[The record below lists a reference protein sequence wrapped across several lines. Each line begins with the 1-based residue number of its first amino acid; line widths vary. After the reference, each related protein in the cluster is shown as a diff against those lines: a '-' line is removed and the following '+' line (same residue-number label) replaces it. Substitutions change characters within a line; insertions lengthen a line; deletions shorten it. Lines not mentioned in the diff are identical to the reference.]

1 MAKEQEMKKTSN
13 PQRPTLNAE
22 CSNLILRLS
31 VGCWTLDHRRSFL
44 L

>member
-1 MAKEQEMKKTSN
+1 MAKEQKMKKTSN
-13 PQRPTLNAE
+13 IQRPTPNAE

-31 VGCWTLDHRRSFL
+31 VGRWTLDHRRSFL

>member
-1 MAKEQEMKKTSN
+1 MAKEQKMKKTSN
-13 PQRPTLNAE
+13 AQRPTSDAE

-31 VGCWTLDHRRSFL
+31 VGCRTLDHRHSFL

>member
-1 MAKEQEMKKTSN
+1 MAKEQKMKKTS
-13 PQRPTLNAE
+13 NAE

>member
-1 MAKEQEMKKTSN
+1 MAKEQKMKKTSN
-13 PQRPTLNAE
+13 TQRPPNAE